1 VQPLGAI
8 PLLANED
15 EEVDIFEWCGLAVK
29 AKDASNHELE
39 GLRASLDKKDDQI
52 KKLEGCLAELV
63 KLKND
68 NETQLLEKFS
78 LLLNEKKLKIR
89 DQQRLL
95 SCANVDPAKLAEVE
109 ASRTAV
115 SSRSPEA
122 SRKGKRKADQN
133 HDSDDASDAGFE
145 KMEVDGPP
153 AEDSEQEQAQT
164 PDDSTTDEAESDDE
178 PVVPSTRRSGNNTKD
193 KEIPQDTTS
202 KAAGAPRSLPP
213 KRELPFSRKPPAT
226 LSKPEL
232 LAAFS
237 QTAHPAEGS
246 ETESDDE
253 L

>member
-1 VQPLGAI
+1 M
-8 PLLANED
+8 
-15 EEVDIFEWCGLAVK
+15 DIFEWCGLAVK
-29 AKDASNHELE
+29 AKDASSHELE
-39 GLRASLDKKDDQI
+39 GLRASLDEKDDQI
-52 KKLEGCLAELV
+52 KKLEGSLAELV

-95 SCANVDPAKLAEVE
+95 ACANVDPAKLAEVE

-115 SSRSPEA
+115 SSRSPGP

-133 HDSDDASDAGFE
+133 NDSDDVSEAGFE
-145 KMEVDGPP
+145 RMEVDNPP

-164 PDDSTTDEAESDDE
+164 PNDSTTDEAESDDE
-178 PVVPSTRRSGNNTKD
+178 PAVPPTGRTQNNTKG
-193 KEIPQDTTS
+193 KEVPQDTTS
-202 KAAGAPRSLPP
+202 KTAAVLPP

-226 LSKPEL
+226 VSKPEPP
-232 LAAFS
+232 AASS
-237 QTAHPAEGS
+237 QPGYSAEGS